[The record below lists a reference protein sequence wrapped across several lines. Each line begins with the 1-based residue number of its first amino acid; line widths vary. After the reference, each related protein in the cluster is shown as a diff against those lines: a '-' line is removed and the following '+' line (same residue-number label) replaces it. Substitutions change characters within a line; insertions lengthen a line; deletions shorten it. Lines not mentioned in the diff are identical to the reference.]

1 VDPLRILVVDDSRA
15 MRMIVRR
22 CLREAGYGD
31 CEVTEAGNGL
41 EALDRI
47 REAAPDLVLSDW
59 NMPEMNGLELL
70 KSLKGTGIRLGF
82 ITSEGTPEM
91 RMTAM
96 ASGAQFLVAK
106 PFTAESFQRALKP
119 IIGH

>member
-1 VDPLRILVVDDSRA
+1 

-22 CLREAGYGD
+22 CLREAGYSG
-31 CEVTEAGNGL
+31 CEVDEAANGA
-41 EALDRI
+41 EALGRI
-47 REAAPDLVLSDW
+47 GQQRPDLVLSDW

-70 KSLKGTGIRLGF
+70 RALRGTGIKLGF

-96 ASGAQFLVAK
+96 AAGAQFLVAK

-119 IIGH
+119 IIGF